1 MNRGNF
7 PSKKSLFNI
16 IRTSKIRDISQ
27 LHSKLIISNV
37 PQVSPDFSKLV
48 TLISKLRCAV
58 IQSGNN
64 IDSIISNLESDLA
77 NGSNDT
83 TVLTSFYTSK
93 VFLDVIDAY
102 NISLPEYHYKLLS
115 LLEKSSQDKSISTY
129 LSKNKMLFPSVLKFI
144 SKKNLYESSIK
155 IAESLL
161 MNVQS
166 LYSVRDMEQ
175 ILNEL
180 YQEMEKKGKL
190 NAFCRILAVL
200 IFDYKKTES
209 KDIFKGK
216 EILRIKPLT
225 KTTTENQSICFHFP
239 YFFQNLMKSLKL
251 KFDKTK
257 KLLSDSP
264 SSRTLIEFLLHHPS
278 FLDSDED
285 ISFSFDVRE
294 KECIKANIHSILTY
308 HLPHS
313 KIKLENKELYSLVQ
327 LNCFESF
334 LPDFSKLNPNQDNIY
349 NTYIQLT
356 KLLSKLEN
364 KTKSSRNGIYV
375 TMFKFTTCQIE
386 MLFVLATLLGG
397 KRKIELQDTLGELN
411 FIDILESYFEFIE
424 WGNIFG
430 DSNRPFFNDQRAL
443 GQDDMVY
450 HGEGCCCEFD
460 SVLKIQYL
468 RSVYTFCCRDDNN
481 IMNKLRMFSP
491 NDIESFLD
499 DGFIQII
506 IKNIKQKY
514 NYYKNSPFVTFN
526 KDFEILKTK
535 LFPKETKTKNED
547 VNESIEQILLK
558 YASSHR
564 IKELI
569 LKYNNNA
576 KSLGFL
582 QKLIFKYM
590 QECYY
595 SSAKFWLSSCI
606 EVMVRGDNTFFQT
619 YIATSGILPCL
630 LYDILYSKQ
639 EQNQIL
645 QLSFDILGELVKFN
659 RGNFYL
665 LNYYFVDSKEYSEF
679 CKKIITKCNL
689 VDSNV
694 FLRALLLSNDFF
706 DKTDFVNGV
715 APENYFTK
723 KCKLCS
729 FIREH
734 TMFIFI
740 SLITIVEPIGVNQT
754 NISCINTSIIILIL
768 SYLQGNLVL
777 FLRTLR
783 QKYAENVQKD
793 LEHFKKLLLFWK
805 NFYSFRPKDSV
816 SLQYT
821 TKISFN
827 IWQEVTSLLLSE
839 DTTNEMS
846 LNYKE
851 KIDL

>member
-1 MNRGNF
+1 
-7 PSKKSLFNI
+7 
-16 IRTSKIRDISQ
+16 
-27 LHSKLIISNV
+27 
-37 PQVSPDFSKLV
+37 
-48 TLISKLRCAV
+48 
-58 IQSGNN
+58 
-64 IDSIISNLESDLA
+64 
-77 NGSNDT
+77 
-83 TVLTSFYTSK
+83 
-93 VFLDVIDAY
+93 
-102 NISLPEYHYKLLS
+102 
-115 LLEKSSQDKSISTY
+115 
-129 LSKNKMLFPSVLKFI
+129 
-144 SKKNLYESSIK
+144 
-155 IAESLL
+155 
-161 MNVQS
+161 
-166 LYSVRDMEQ
+166 
-175 ILNEL
+175 
-180 YQEMEKKGKL
+180 
-190 NAFCRILAVL
+190 
-200 IFDYKKTES
+200 
-209 KDIFKGK
+209 
-216 EILRIKPLT
+216 
-225 KTTTENQSICFHFP
+225 
-239 YFFQNLMKSLKL
+239 
-251 KFDKTK
+251 
-257 KLLSDSP
+257 
-264 SSRTLIEFLLHHPS
+264 
-278 FLDSDED
+278 
-285 ISFSFDVRE
+285 
-294 KECIKANIHSILTY
+294 
-308 HLPHS
+308 
-313 KIKLENKELYSLVQ
+313 
-327 LNCFESF
+327 
-334 LPDFSKLNPNQDNIY
+334 
-349 NTYIQLT
+349 
-356 KLLSKLEN
+356 
-364 KTKSSRNGIYV
+364 
-375 TMFKFTTCQIE
+375 
-386 MLFVLATLLGG
+386 
-397 KRKIELQDTLGELN
+397 
-411 FIDILESYFEFIE
+411 
-424 WGNIFG
+424 
-430 DSNRPFFNDQRAL
+430 
-443 GQDDMVY
+443 
-450 HGEGCCCEFD
+450 
-460 SVLKIQYL
+460 
-468 RSVYTFCCRDDNN
+468 
-481 IMNKLRMFSP
+481 MNKLRMFSP

-535 LFPKETKTKNED
+535 LFPKETKTKNEN